1 MKQIRRSEDR
11 KGRVGGGAGVGG
23 GCDGQSGRAAKG
35 VKSGVLFRN
44 GRSVPGG
51 GGLELVGRAGGE
63 LRDGRRA
70 PGLELAGNERARTGR
85 GDGLARRIG
94 VSESCSSGEAE
105 WPVEVN
111 HRGRTA
117 DRIVNRW
124 VFITAGP
131 NRREKPDT
139 PEYPRNLLLARIKRE
154 LWPLRRATQHRRLL
168 GKGDEVLLY
177 LARSECAFVGTAKI
191 AGQSVE
197 VPVWKRHIFI
207 EYDRY
212 RAEFGVALE
221 KVEIWEEP
229 IPVKPLVGSLDVFVK
244 KDHWGGYFQM
254 GVIRLS
260 VEDYRRILSV
270 RAARR

>member
-1 MKQIRRSEDR
+1 M
-11 KGRVGGGAGVGG
+11 
-23 GCDGQSGRAAKG
+23 
-35 VKSGVLFRN
+35 
-44 GRSVPGG
+44 
-51 GGLELVGRAGGE
+51 ELVGRADGE
-63 LRDGRRA
+63 SRDGRWA
-70 PGLELAGNERARTGR
+70 PGLEFSGNERSRTGR

-111 HRGRTA
+111 HRGRAA

-131 NRREKPDT
+131 NRSEKPDS

-154 LWPLRRATQHRRLL
+154 LWPLRKATCHRRLL
-168 GKGDEVLLY
+168 AKGDEVLLY
-177 LARSECAFVGTAKI
+177 LARPACAFVGTAKI
-191 AGQSVE
+191 AGRSVE

-207 EYDRY
+207 EYDRF

-221 KVEIWEEP
+221 KVDIWEEP
-229 IPVKPLVGSLDVFVK
+229 MPVKPLVGSLDVFAK

-260 VEDYRRILSV
+260 GEDYRRVLCA
-270 RAARR
+270 RAARS